1 MGMTAIEKILARAGG
16 RDTVRPGDVI
26 HPDPELVIVHDGYV
40 VAAKRELDG
49 LGVTRLRHPE
59 RVMFVTDHEV
69 VYANAAAADR
79 GRAIRAAAR
88 DWGVGHFYDVGQGGH
103 GHVFPMETGH
113 VRPGMF
119 LFAYDMHCT
128 NFGAIGALALRTG
141 SEITTV
147 LATGTL
153 WTVVPATVRV
163 RLEGRLAPGVMARDV
178 GFRLACDLVA
188 GRHGVDPDYR
198 ALEMTGP
205 GLPGL
210 SLSERVALC
219 NTVTEIG
226 ACAVFFPPDEAIL
239 AWCRARSTGP
249 FEAVHPDP
257 DARYEGEIRI
267 DLDAL
272 GPQVALPGAPENAVD
287 LAEVAGQPVDH
298 AVIGSCGSGMW
309 DDLVAAADILR
320 GRSVAPGVRLV
331 VTPGTQESARRL
343 ATEGLMETFV
353 AAGALVLP
361 PGCGPC
367 AGGVTAP
374 VGAGE
379 VSIATAATNHAGR
392 MGARDARI
400 FLGSPATVAASAVAG
415 RIADPRAVPA

>member
-1 MGMTAIEKILARAGG
+1 MAMTAIEKILAKACDRLV
-16 RDTVRPGDVI
+16 VRPGDVV

-40 VAAKRELDG
+40 VAARRELDG
-49 LGVTRLRHPE
+49 LGVTRLSHPS

-79 GRAIRAAAR
+79 GRAIRATAK

-147 LATGTL
+147 IATGTL
-153 WTVVPATVRV
+153 WTVVPETVRV

-178 GFRLACDLVA
+178 GFRLASDLVA
-188 GRHGVDPDYR
+188 GRHGIDPDYK
-198 ALEMTGP
+198 ALEMGGP
-205 GLPGL
+205 GLVGL

-226 ACAVFFPPDEAIL
+226 VCAVFFPPDEAIL
-239 AWCRARSTGP
+239 AWCRDRALGP
-249 FEAVHPDP
+249 FEPVHGDP
-257 DARYEGEIRI
+257 DATYAGEIRI
-267 DLDAL
+267 DLGAL

-287 LAEVAGQPVDH
+287 LGEVAGRPVDH

-309 DDLVAAADILR
+309 DDLVAAASILK
-320 GRSVAPGVRLV
+320 GRRVAPGVRLI

-343 ATEGLMETFV
+343 SADGLMATFV
-353 AAGALVLP
+353 DAGALVMP

-367 AGGVTAP
+367 AAGTTAP
-374 VGAGE
+374 LGAGE

-392 MGARDARI
+392 MGARDAQI
-400 FLGSPATVAASAVAG
+400 YLGSPATVAASAIAG
-415 RIADPRAVPA
+415 RIADPRGIPG